1 MSSTPDTD
9 ILSNSDIPQAVV
21 SRIEISS
28 LAEPKANTAKNTI
41 GQQIMGPHAYILTWY
56 RIKKGENR
64 LGNVH
69 RIKIRI
75 DARGIKQQ

>member
-56 RIKKGENR
+56 RENR

-75 DARGIKQQ
+75 GARVIKQQ